1 MTFRVRE
8 ASELSASESA
18 SLRRLDAEAFVSEDE
33 IDLLGRKMEWAP
45 PRWHL
50 ACWNNDEAICHVG
63 IILRTGTLNG
73 VEVAIGGVGGVATS
87 PASQGKGLSSE
98 GLVRALD
105 FLKELSVDFGLLICR
120 EELIPFYRKRGWN
133 LYTDPVAIIQSG
145 KRTFF
150 SLSSVVVCPIGIA
163 SKIEGTIDLNGP
175 PW

>member
-50 ACWNNDEAICHVG
+50 AYWNNDEAICHVG
-63 IILRTGTLNG
+63 IILRRGTLNG
-73 VEVAIGGVGGVATS
+73 VEVAIGGVEGVATS
-87 PASQGKGLSSE
+87 PASE

-150 SLSSVVVCPIGIA
+150 SLSSVMVCPIGIA

>member
-98 GLVRALD
+98 GL
-105 FLKELSVDFGLLICR
+105 
-120 EELIPFYRKRGWN
+120 
-133 LYTDPVAIIQSG
+133 
-145 KRTFF
+145 
-150 SLSSVVVCPIGIA
+150 
-163 SKIEGTIDLNGP
+163 EGTRLLERTLRRFRLADLPRRTYSVLSQKGLELVHRSCRNNSKRKEAILLPEQCNGLSH
-175 PW
+175 WYRLEN